1 MAAIPSQS
9 FPVPV
14 PVFDLGAVLR
24 SVVRRCARWFQ
35 ATQVNVAERTRA
47 DEARAVRHLA
57 ERYAKTDPGFAA
69 DLYAAAARHE
79 GMTTR

>member
-14 PVFDLGAVLR
+14 FDLGTVLR

-35 ATQVNVAERTRA
+35 AAQVSVAERTRA

-79 GMTTR
+79 GMPTR

>member
-1 MAAIPSQS
+1 MAAMSSQS
-9 FPVPV
+9 FPA

-24 SVVRRCARWFQ
+24 RIVRVGARWFR
-35 ATQVNVAERTRA
+35 AAQVSVAERTRA

-79 GMTTR
+79 GMTMR